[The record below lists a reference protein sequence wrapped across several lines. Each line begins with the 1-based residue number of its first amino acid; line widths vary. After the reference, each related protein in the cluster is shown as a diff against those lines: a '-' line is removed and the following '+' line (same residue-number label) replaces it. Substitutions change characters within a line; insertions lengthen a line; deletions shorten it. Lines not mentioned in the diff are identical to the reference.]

1 MMEKY
6 SFTIKDWPEQD
17 RPRERL
23 IKFGAD
29 KLQDVE
35 LLAIL
40 IRVGSL
46 EESAIDLA
54 RKLMNKFGGFRGL
67 DAKSVSELCEI
78 NGIGTAKAAQIK
90 AAIEIGK
97 RMIAEKV
104 KVKERIDDCED
115 VYRLVGHY
123 LRDLNREVFKIILL
137 TSRNNLILE
146 RTIFEGSLCESLVN
160 TREIIKE
167 ALNHSAAAIIFVHN
181 HPSGNPT
188 PSSEDKNI
196 TKRLVDAC
204 NLVGSK
210 PFDHIIIG
218 NDQFYSFAKHGL
230 I

>member
-1 MMEKY
+1 MKKY

-29 KLQDVE
+29 KLQDAE

-40 IRVGSL
+40 LRVGGL
-46 EESAIDLA
+46 EDSAIDLA
-54 RKLMNKFGGFRGL
+54 RNLLNKFDGFRGL
-67 DAKSVSELCEI
+67 DSKSVSELCEI
-78 NGIGTAKAAQIK
+78 NGIGHAKAAQVK

-97 RMIAEKV
+97 RMVSEKV
-104 KVKERIDDCED
+104 KVKEKIETCED
-115 VYRLVGHY
+115 IYRLVGPY
-123 LRDLNREVFKIILL
+123 MRNLQREEFKIILL

-167 ALNHSAAAIIFVHN
+167 ALNHSAASIIFVHN
-181 HPSGNPT
+181 HPSGDPA
-188 PSSEDKNI
+188 PSTEDKRM
-196 TKRLVDAC
+196 TQKLVNAC
-204 NLVGSK
+204 NLVGIR

-218 NDQFYSFAKHGL
+218 NDQYYSFNDHGMM
-230 I
+230 